1 MVARYRTR
9 LGSFAGQHSKI
20 LTSALNSAQFL
31 GFSGAS
37 PHQRS
42 RSIPAFPALP
52 ALFRV
57 DLANRKHYLALIGCP
72 GASLP
77 NCLDEWT
84 RLLTPSGSR
93 MRFSDRSQAGQ
104 LVAQELR
111 EYTNN
116 PDVVVLALPRGGVPV
131 GFEVACALNAPLDI
145 IVVRKLGVP
154 DREELAMGAIASG
167 DVRVLNQ
174 DIIDWLQIPP
184 AVIDRVTEL
193 ETMELHRREQAY
205 RSAIPPL
212 EIAGKIVILV
222 DDGIATGST
231 MRAAVKV
238 VRSGNPERVVIAVP
252 TAPPSTIKELRSVA
266 DDFVSVIS
274 SDAFV
279 GVGQWYEDF
288 RQVSDEV
295 TRDLYER
302 ARLRHG

>member
-1 MVARYRTR
+1 
-9 LGSFAGQHSKI
+9 
-20 LTSALNSAQFL
+20 
-31 GFSGAS
+31 
-37 PHQRS
+37 
-42 RSIPAFPALP
+42 
-52 ALFRV
+52 
-57 DLANRKHYLALIGCP
+57 
-72 GASLP
+72 
-77 NCLDEWT
+77 
-84 RLLTPSGSR
+84 

-104 LVAQELR
+104 LLAQELR
-111 EYTNN
+111 EYASN

-174 DIIDWLQIPP
+174 DVIDWLQIPP

-193 ETMELHRREQAY
+193 ETMELDRREQAY
-205 RSAIPPL
+205 RGAMPPL
-212 EIAGKIVILV
+212 EIAGKIAILV

-231 MRAAVKV
+231 MRAAVEV
-238 VRSGNPERVVIAVP
+238 VRSRNPLHVVIAVP
-252 TAPPSTIKELRSVA
+252 TAPASTIKELRRVA

-302 ARLRHG
+302 ARLQHG

>member
-1 MVARYRTR
+1 
-9 LGSFAGQHSKI
+9 L
-20 LTSALNSAQFL
+20 FL
-31 GFSGAS
+31 
-37 PHQRS
+37 
-42 RSIPAFPALP
+42 
-52 ALFRV
+52 
-57 DLANRKHYLALIGCP
+57 DLANRRHYLSRIGCP
-72 GASLP
+72 GASLQ
-77 NCLDEWT
+77 NWLDEWT
-84 RLLTPSGSR
+84 RLLTPSGLP

-174 DIIDWLQIPP
+174 DIIDWLLIPP

-205 RSAIPPL
+205 RSAMPPL
-212 EIAGKIVILV
+212 EIAGKIVILI

-231 MRAAVKV
+231 MRAAVEV
-238 VRSGNPERVVIAVP
+238 VRSGNPQRVVIAVP
-252 TAPPSTIKELRSVA
+252 TAPVSTIKELRSVA
-266 DDFVSVIS
+266 DDFISVIS

-288 RQVSDEV
+288 RQLSDEV
-295 TRDLYER
+295 TRDFYER
-302 ARLRHG
+302 ARLRYG